1 MLVIKVCNVFVTA
14 KFEEWRKQLGTYM
27 IDYNNLTF
35 EKAIAK
41 GLRIKMTFYIK

>member
-1 MLVIKVCNVFVTA
+1 MLVIKACNVFVTA

-35 EKAIAK
+35 EEAIAK